1 MLHRP
6 PSAAA
11 VRARRHRWRRR
22 HGLVPRRIDIDEHG
36 LAEMLIVTG
45 RLTEAEALRPEL
57 QERELTSMVAD
68 IIARWRHGVTEP
80 P

>member
-1 MLHRP
+1 MLDRP
-6 PSAAA
+6 TRAA

-22 HGLVPRRIDIDEHG
+22 NGLAPRTIDVDDHG

-57 QERELTSMVAD
+57 QERELASIVAD
-68 IIARWRHGVTEP
+68 IITRWRHGVTDP